1 MQKIL
6 EDIRKL
12 CTPAY
17 IYLVISAIAIV
28 LLAFQNVGNT
38 SEYCVGELS
47 CKVPST
53 TGMFIVKIITVA
65 FWTIVLNSLCETGYK
80 SLSWFLVIAP
90 FVAAAFGLFVL
101 MKMDPL
107 REGMGCSSEEQ
118 TPA

>member
-17 IYLVISAIAIV
+17 IYLVISAITIV
-28 LLAFQNVGNT
+28 LIAFQNVGNT
-38 SEYCVGELS
+38 NEYCVGEFS

-53 TGMFIVKIITVA
+53 PGMFIVKIITVA

-80 SLSWFLVIAP
+80 SLSWLLVITP
-90 FVAAAFGLFVL
+90 FIAAAFGLFIL

-107 REGMGCSSEEQ
+107 REGIGCGDHEN
-118 TPA
+118 

>member
-28 LLAFQNVGNT
+28 LIAFQNVGNT

-65 FWTIVLNSLCETGYK
+65 FWTIVLRVQVP
-80 SLSWFLVIAP
+80 FLVP
-90 FVAAAFGLFVL
+90 SHRAFCGRCIRTFCPDEDGPT
-101 MKMDPL
+101 KGRHEL
-107 REGMGCSSEEQ
+107 RSGRVDAQ
-118 TPA
+118 

>member
-1 MQKIL
+1 
-6 EDIRKL
+6 
-12 CTPAY
+12 
-17 IYLVISAIAIV
+17 
-28 LLAFQNVGNT
+28 
-38 SEYCVGELS
+38 
-47 CKVPST
+47 
-53 TGMFIVKIITVA
+53 MFIVKIITVA